1 MKVVKLS
8 ALSTGRQYPACNI
21 ACILFLQRLSRPQGR
36 NATVRIKTM
45 NNSNDAMGNRT
56 RDLRLL
62 EQCPII
68 QHLLPQVLGNF
79 LFCFFFQV
87 GEDLR
92 NGIFF
97 FGMSNSLIN
106 PLIYG
111 AFHLWKPQRNKQND
125 SLCRYR

>member
-8 ALSTGRQYPACNI
+8 ALHTGRLYPARNI
-21 ACILFLQRLSRPQGR
+21 PSILFFKRLSRHQG
-36 NATVRIKTM
+36 NSAAVSIKKM
-45 NNSNDAMGNRT
+45 NNSNDAIGNRT

-68 QHLLPQVLGNF
+68 QHLLPQILGNF
-79 LFCFFFQV
+79 LFCFFQV